1 MTETIMEGR
10 EITAITEIEII
21 ITAAPAEIRIKITE
35 ITVPA
40 IIHVLEII
48 TIIQMTEIRDG
59 IITTGHIIT
68 TLVIPENT
76 VQRKREILISV

>member
-1 MTETIMEGR
+1 MEDR
-10 EITAITEIEII
+10 EITAITEIGII
-21 ITAAPAEIRIKITE
+21 ITAVPAEIRIIITE
-35 ITVPA
+35 ITDQA

-59 IITTGHIIT
+59 IITAQ
-68 TLVIPENT
+68 VIPENT